1 MRTRGRKTEIE
12 RETEINRETQRQT
25 QKLSAEQL
33 MLLKC
38 GIGEDS

>member
-25 QKLSAEQL
+25 QKLSAEES
-33 MLLKC
+33 MLLNC
-38 GIGEDS
+38 VVGEDS